1 MAATTPAIER
11 LPDHV
16 LSAHVC
22 GFVHLQD
29 RWHGLAR
36 VSKRWRRLAL
46 ASVRREQHVDLT
58 WCTGEHELEAAAAV
72 LLDRRPRRSSSGR
85 NLSVDTSPLQ
95 SVALYGPRVT
105 SPLLSHLVE
114 GLDSEQLRHV
124 DVESKQISDTA
135 LEQLCRCVSL
145 QTLALH
151 CIKLTDEALVAIS
164 RACPK
169 LTKVDLSGCSRVGD
183 DGVLAIAANCP
194 RLETVDLTMCRR
206 ITDRSVVALAQHAS
220 LTLEEVVLDRCLKVS
235 GPAIRF
241 LVRLQRNL
249 RSLSFARCP
258 KVQGVDFYNFTQ
270 IVQTKAVMRVCE
282 LTALDL
288 SGCAGLDDRGVA
300 ELVAVNRHTLRSL
313 NLGALQTLGRATFA
327 AIAKCAELE
336 SLNLSLCR
344 TLQNDDLVAI
354 TSGCAQLSTL
364 LLQGCVALDDVGL
377 EAMAPRA
384 TNLQRLSLEFCY
396 NITDEGFAA
405 VVSRCQQLLHLN
417 VKACN
422 QLTIAAF
429 RTLARRKAPLETL
442 YIGACADMETTAAY
456 FSTVKHKFPRCR
468 IHWV

>member
-1 MAATTPAIER
+1 MAMTTATTGIER

-22 GFVHLQD
+22 SFVHLQD

-36 VSKRWRRLAL
+36 VSKRWRRLTL

-72 LLDRRPRRSSSGR
+72 LLDRQPRRSKSGR
-85 NLSVDTSPLQ
+85 NLSVETSQLQ

-105 SPLLSHLVE
+105 SPLLSHLVK
-114 GLDSEQLRHV
+114 GLGSEQLRHV

-151 CIKLTDEALVAIS
+151 CIKLTDESLVAIS
-164 RACPK
+164 RACPT

-183 DGVLAIAANCP
+183 DGIIAIAANCP
-194 RLETVDLTMCRR
+194 KLEKVNLTMCRR

-241 LVRLQRNL
+241 LMRMQPNL

-258 KVQGVDFYNFTQ
+258 KAQGADFYNVTQ
-270 IVQTKAVMRVCE
+270 KKSSMLVCE

-300 ELVAVNRHTLRSL
+300 ELVAVNRHSLHSL
-313 NLGALQTLGRATFA
+313 NLGALQTLGSATFA
-327 AIAKCAELE
+327 AIAKCSALE

-344 TLQNDDLVAI
+344 TLQNDDLAAI
-354 TSGCAQLSTL
+354 TTGCTQLSTL
-364 LLQGCVALDDVGL
+364 LLQGCVALDDGGL
-377 EAMAPRA
+377 KAMAPRA

-417 VKACN
+417 IKACN
-422 QLTIAAF
+422 QLTIASF